1 MLKIERLTKYID
13 TQLIFK
19 EISCTIND
27 QHLLISGESGCGK
40 STLAKIIAGLDTDIR
55 ANYILMGAYVNL
67 IRLKSG

>member
-27 QHLLISGESGCGK
+27 QHLLISG
-40 STLAKIIAGLDTDIR
+40 R
-55 ANYILMGAYVNL
+55 VVVVNPH
-67 IRLKSG
+67 